1 LPSGSLTFRQISIV
15 TAQQNPLR
23 SYAYL
28 SLAAALITIG
38 LKSVAFVMTGSIGLL
53 SDAAESFVNLAGAL
67 MALAMLSVASRPPD
81 DDHTYGHGKAEYF
94 SSGVEGTLILL
105 AAIGII
111 VAAVPRLINPQPI
124 QQIGAGLIVS
134 VVASLINLAVSLI
147 LLRAAKRNH
156 SVTLEANGQHL
167 LTDVWT
173 TGGVIVGVG
182 AVGLTDWQILDP
194 IVAVLVA
201 ANIVLIGVRIVRK
214 SILGLMDTAL
224 PRHEQ
229 DTLRSILA
237 KFTNSG
243 EIQYHALRTR
253 QSGARRFI
261 SMHVVVPGEW
271 TVHQGHTLLERIEG
285 DIRESLPN
293 VTVLT
298 HLESLDDPSSWD
310 DVFLDRSTGL

>member
-1 LPSGSLTFRQISIV
+1 
-15 TAQQNPLR
+15 
-23 SYAYL
+23 
-28 SLAAALITIG
+28 
-38 LKSVAFVMTGSIGLL
+38 MTGSIGLL
-53 SDAAESFVNLAGAL
+53 SDAAESLVNLAGAL

-111 VAAVPRLINPQPI
+111 MAAVPRLINPQPI
-124 QQIGAGLIVS
+124 QQIGAGLLIS
-134 VVASLINLAVSLI
+134 VVASLINLAVSVI

-237 KFTNSG
+237 KFTDSG

-285 DIRESLPN
+285 EIRDALPN

>member
-1 LPSGSLTFRQISIV
+1 
-15 TAQQNPLR
+15 
-23 SYAYL
+23 
-28 SLAAALITIG
+28 
-38 LKSVAFVMTGSIGLL
+38 
-53 SDAAESFVNLAGAL
+53 

-111 VAAVPRLINPQPI
+111 MAAVPRLINPQPI
-124 QQIGAGLIVS
+124 QQIGAGLLIS
-134 VVASLINLAVSLI
+134 VVASLINLAVSVI

-237 KFTNSG
+237 KFTDSG

-285 DIRESLPN
+285 EIRDALPN